1 MKLKKATLSYGLLAV
16 VLSVILGNT
25 SVYSELCNNQN
36 SSMCM
41 EALDKNNI
49 ALDEKSSF
57 SNTNSVSI
65 NFKAIPYG
73 KAVIDQLQL
82 YNSGYTDV
90 ITISSNTAL
99 SFPWAYFDIQG
110 NDYVASEVADYIWSL
125 YSSSG
130 LVIKSGNRKSFDIAF
145 APLPDGEGL
154 SKTEAGKFSGMQ
166 SHLFQQWNPFDVR
179 LNSMS
184 FEVTT
189 TGYANGSLGKKFS
202 VDVNDL
208 GGSSRISITPDMT
221 NVNLETNEYILA
233 YFEIIQKDGNPY
245 KEVIVLHQDETA
257 ILAKSLISG
266 QVDNS
271 GVTAAYSHRQFA
283 NGNVLLRSRDTKNE
297 TKTKYWLLFKSSD
310 PIILQCYKKTINST
324 GSSQNTYGAAE
335 ADLKFI
341 YADLEG
347 KRVEELKGVYA
358 GDNNST
364 PTNRQP
370 YTPSNPI
377 PSNNSTNISS
387 DNLTLNWTGGDPDG
401 NNVTDTVYFSDSTE
415 NLTSSANVLYY
426 PYTPTVI
433 SGKSYYWKVVST
445 DGLLTTEGPIWAFT
459 VSDNTTPVETE
470 AVEFFN
476 SSGLNIS
483 QSGLSLKKGES
494 ATVTIHIDPPS
505 TGFVTFN
512 PAIEP
517 SDSVTITNASLTFY
531 SGAYIG
537 GFKVTANNDII
548 DTVTISLETENS
560 YYLQNDGNPYSL
572 TITGN
577 NPPSITSKSSSIVE
591 EGQIFVTT
599 VTATYTGNSLD
610 YDITGGVDKDKFT
623 IYSDGYLRF
632 NNEPDYN
639 SPTDANR
646 DNIYNLTV
654 TVTDSNGLTDS
665 QDIIVIVTQE
675 DINNPN
681 PAEPISAPDSVNIKE
696 IKSQYLSILPVTPT
710 DNDPL
715 AQPLAVGDI
724 TQVLTLSYSYPAY
737 TSPVSVYILMVYENL
752 SFFITQSSTNS
763 NSLEFTTERKP
774 LFANSTTAKSGTIFS
789 IPASLLKQL
798 DLTGEYSFYSGVF
811 PTNNFN
817 KYDIIYFSVNIAP

>member
-1 MKLKKATLSYGLLAV
+1 MKNR
-16 VLSVILGNT
+16 ILFYLCFTIFISILFGIT
-25 SVYSELCNNQN
+25 SAFAELCNNQN

-41 EALDKNNI
+41 EALDKNNMVI
-49 ALDEKSSF
+49 DEKSSF
-57 SNTNSVSI
+57 SNTNSVAI

-125 YSSSG
+125 YSSIG

-145 APLPDGEGL
+145 APLPEGEGL
-154 SKTEAGKFSGMQ
+154 SKTETGKFSGMQ

-208 GGSSRISITPDMT
+208 GGSSGISITPDMT
-221 NVNLETNEYILA
+221 NVNLEANEYILA

-310 PIILQCYKKTINST
+310 PITLNCYKRTITAT
-324 GSSQNTYGAAE
+324 GSGYDTSGAAT

-347 KRVEELKGVYA
+347 KRVEELKRVYA

-370 YTPSNPI
+370 YTPSNPT

-387 DNLTLNWTGGDPDG
+387 NNLTLNWIGGDPDG
-401 NNVTDTVYFSDSTE
+401 DNVTYTVYFSDSTE
-415 NLTSSANVLYY
+415 NLTSSANILYY

-433 SGKSYYWKVVST
+433 NGKTYYWKVVST
-445 DGLLTTEGPIWAFT
+445 DGILTTEGPIWSFT

-470 AVEFFN
+470 AVEFFDKN
-476 SSGLNIS
+476 NNNIS
-483 QSGLSLKKGES
+483 TTGLPLKKGEF
-494 ATVTIHIDPPS
+494 AVVIVKIEPPS
-505 TGFVTFN
+505 
-512 PAIEP
+512 
-517 SDSVTITNASLTFY
+517 SDLTFELV
-531 SGAYIG
+531 SSDASIILLPTQLL
-537 GFKVTANNDII
+537 FINDREQKLKVTALDDI
-548 DTVTISLETENS
+548 TTPVTISLNTTNQD
-560 YYLQNDGNPYSL
+560 YKKDDGTPYTL
-572 TITGN
+572 AITGN
-577 NPPSITSKSSSIVE
+577 NPPQITSNGGGDIASISVE

-599 VTATYTGNSLD
+599 VEAAGSHLSYS
-610 YDITGGVDKDKFT
+610 ITGEDKVKFK
-623 IYSDGYLRF
+623 IYPDGSNAFLMF
-632 NNEPDYN
+632 KESPTFSN
-639 SPTDANR
+639 PTDADQN
-646 DNIYNLTV
+646 NIYNLTV

-665 QDIIVIVTQE
+665 QDIIVIVIESYIDETG
-675 DINNPN
+675 D
-681 PAEPISAPDSVNIKE
+681 NIVRTPYSSIMKE
-696 IKSQYLSILPVTPT
+696 IRYPNIFPSTPT
-710 DNDPL
+710 DRDPI
-715 AQPLAVGDI
+715 AQPLAAGDL
-724 TQVLTLSYSYPAY
+724 TQGLTLSYSYPAY
-737 TSPVSVYILMVYENL
+737 ESAVDIYVMMVYKG
-752 SFFITQSSTNS
+752 SFFFVKESNNS
-763 NSLEFTTERKP
+763 NSFEFTTEPTP
-774 LFANSTTAKSGTIFS
+774 LFSNSTTAKSGTIFS
-789 IPASLLKQL
+789 IPVSLLKNFGL
-798 DLTGEYSFYSGVF
+798 AGEYSFYSGVF
-811 PTNNFN
+811 SANNFN
-817 KYDIIYFSVNIAP
+817 KYDIIYFSVTVDQ